1 MITFDINGA
10 IVEFDD
16 TMDNYNSIRK
26 QFQTYAFNISNQ
38 FEEDCLNNAHTIKQI
53 SEQALEIGEGLID
66 SIIKKGV
73 ETIVTYRVITIDF
86 NIFKEQY
93 CKKYLDYARL
103 FNNLMK
109 EHTNSNNRGRKNNN
123 VTKFYEIKP
132 IIKKLAEY
140 IYNDCFNIHY
150 AIIDVLLDHNVSN
163 VHCYIDNKSIR
174 QANALFNNYKDGFIG
189 KADECKV
196 VKQII
201 SLNPYRQDIYE
212 FFIKEDGDFSE
223 EIERLTDYLGYD
235 IKEYKATLMDIY
247 IKQLIESN
255 CVIDIESSKEKVKK
269 YAKYIGCKDDSI
281 YITRIDAIYTFENA

>member
-10 IVEFDD
+10 IVEFDE

-26 QFQTYAFNISNQ
+26 QFQAYAFNISNK

-53 SEQALEIGEGLID
+53 SEQCLTIGEELID

-73 ETIVTYRVITIDF
+73 EIIVNYKLITVDF

-109 EHTNSNNRGRKNNN
+109 EHINLSSKGRKNSN

-132 IIKKLAEY
+132 VIKKLSEY
-140 IYNDCFNIHY
+140 IYNDCFNIHF
-150 AIIDVLLDHNVSN
+150 AIIDALLDNNVDK

-189 KADECKV
+189 KPDECKV

-201 SLNPYRQDIYE
+201 SLNPYRVDVYE
-212 FFIKEDGDFSE
+212 FLIKEDGDFSG
-223 EIERLTDYLGYD
+223 EIDRLTYYLGYD
-235 IKEYKATLMDIY
+235 IKEYKANLMDIY
-247 IKQLIESN
+247 IKELIEGGSS
-255 CVIDIESSKEKVKK
+255 IDIESAKEKVKK
-269 YAKYIGCKDDSI
+269 YAKYIGCKDDLI

>member
-16 TMDNYNSIRK
+16 TMNNYNSIRK
-26 QFQTYAFNISNQ
+26 KFQTYAFNISNQ
-38 FEEDCLNNAHTIKQI
+38 FEEDCLNNFHTIKQI
-53 SEQALEIGEGLID
+53 SDQALEIGDKLID

-73 ETIVTYRVITIDF
+73 ETIVTYGVITIDF
-86 NIFKEQY
+86 NIFKDQY
-93 CKKYLDYARL
+93 CKKYLDYSRL
-103 FNNLMK
+103 FNNLIK
-109 EHTNSNNRGRKNNN
+109 EHTNSNNRGRKNINI
-123 VTKFYEIKP
+123 KFYEIKP
-132 IIKKLAEY
+132 IIKKLSEY

-150 AIIDVLLDHNVSN
+150 AIIDALLEYNVSN
-163 VHCYIDNKSIR
+163 VHCYIDKNSII

-189 KADECKV
+189 KSDECNV

-201 SLNPYRQDIYE
+201 TLNPYREDIYE
-212 FFIKEDGDFSE
+212 FFIKEDGDFSG

-235 IKEYKATLMDIY
+235 IKEYKSTLMDIY
-247 IKQLIESN
+247 IKELIESN
-255 CVIDIESSKEKVKK
+255 FTIDIEGSKEKVKK

>member
-26 QFQTYAFNISNQ
+26 KFQTYSFNISNQ
-38 FEEDCLNNAHTIKQI
+38 FEEDCLNNFHTIKQI
-53 SEQALEIGEGLID
+53 SDQALEIGDKLID

-73 ETIVTYRVITIDF
+73 ETIVTYGVITIDF
-86 NIFKEQY
+86 NIFKDQY
-93 CKKYLDYARL
+93 CKKYLDYSRL
-103 FNNLMK
+103 FNNLIK
-109 EHTNSNNRGRKNNN
+109 EHTSSNSRGRKNNN
-123 VTKFYEIKP
+123 IKFYEIKP

-150 AIIDVLLDHNVSN
+150 AIIDALLEYNVSN
-163 VHCYIDNKSIR
+163 VHCYIDKNSIK

-189 KADECKV
+189 KSDECNV

-201 SLNPYRQDIYE
+201 KLNPYRKDIYE
-212 FFIKEDGDFSE
+212 FFIKEDGDFSG

-235 IKEYKATLMDIY
+235 IKEYKSTLMDIY

-255 CVIDIESSKEKVKK
+255 CVIDIESSKEKLKK

>member
-1 MITFDINGA
+1 MC
-10 IVEFDD
+10 
-16 TMDNYNSIRK
+16 IR
-26 QFQTYAFNISNQ
+26 
-38 FEEDCLNNAHTIKQI
+38 
-53 SEQALEIGEGLID
+53 D
-66 SIIKKGV
+66 S
-73 ETIVTYRVITIDF
+73 
-86 NIFKEQY
+86 
-93 CKKYLDYARL
+93 
-103 FNNLMK
+103 
-109 EHTNSNNRGRKNNN
+109 
-123 VTKFYEIKP
+123 
-132 IIKKLAEY
+132 
-140 IYNDCFNIHY
+140 
-150 AIIDVLLDHNVSN
+150 
-163 VHCYIDNKSIR
+163 CYIDNKSIR